1 MPANGDGRIASD
13 CFCGGSR
20 GHDRRGSIAARL
32 ERDDQL
38 VAGPHFHDIAAR
50 QACVAEGDGRL
61 VVDMAAI
68 VGGLGAAV
76 RVEIAEAVVS
86 HGGLADR
93 ERPTTGGVSVLAKQ
107 SPHVFCFSRGSL
119 CSNAFEAMAQSARGR
134 MAGIRRLARSV
145 LTSGHRHR
153 RGALSSRWAHP
164 TPENLMPH
172 EVNTA
177 AEPRRRSGREPY
189 LPPELAIDLEADNIL
204 LRAALASSA
213 SADVRR
219 DLITQELKHRIGNLL
234 AVVQAIARHTFRN
247 ADAASVEDFNAR
259 LLALAVAQKLLIDS
273 ETRAASMI
281 DVVTSTLAPHCADGD
296 RAKISG
302 PEVALDGRRA
312 HALTLALH
320 ELATNAAKYGALST
334 DAGWIEIV
342 WTQEDGALTLVW
354 REHGGPP
361 VSAPKRRGFGS
372 TLISRN
378 LGLAFRGQTDMDF
391 DTDGLVCRLVA
402 PAI

>member
-1 MPANGDGRIASD
+1 
-13 CFCGGSR
+13 
-20 GHDRRGSIAARL
+20 
-32 ERDDQL
+32 
-38 VAGPHFHDIAAR
+38 
-50 QACVAEGDGRL
+50 
-61 VVDMAAI
+61 
-68 VGGLGAAV
+68 
-76 RVEIAEAVVS
+76 
-86 HGGLADR
+86 
-93 ERPTTGGVSVLAKQ
+93 
-107 SPHVFCFSRGSL
+107 
-119 CSNAFEAMAQSARGR
+119 
-134 MAGIRRLARSV
+134 
-145 LTSGHRHR
+145 
-153 RGALSSRWAHP
+153 
-164 TPENLMPH
+164 MPH

-259 LLALAVAQKLLIDS
+259 LLALAAAQKLLIDS